1 MHLVMALP
9 VRVAVVC
16 GVMVTITSPWSHPGE
31 EFVLL
36 EALLE
41 NRWAR
46 SGLQGL
52 LGSKFQNFDAL
63 SFCHCG
69 TAYFF
74 LSDSELEYLLLQVF
88 PAQLS
93 LLSCGSN

>member
-1 MHLVMALP
+1 M
-9 VRVAVVC
+9 VC

-63 SFCHCG
+63 SFLPLWDCIF
-69 TAYFF
+69 FF

>member
-41 NRWAR
+41 RTDGHAVACKGCWAQSSR
-46 SGLQGL
+46 ILM
-52 LGSKFQNFDAL
+52 
-63 SFCHCG
+63 
-69 TAYFF
+69 
-74 LSDSELEYLLLQVF
+74 
-88 PAQLS
+88 P
-93 LLSCGSN
+93 